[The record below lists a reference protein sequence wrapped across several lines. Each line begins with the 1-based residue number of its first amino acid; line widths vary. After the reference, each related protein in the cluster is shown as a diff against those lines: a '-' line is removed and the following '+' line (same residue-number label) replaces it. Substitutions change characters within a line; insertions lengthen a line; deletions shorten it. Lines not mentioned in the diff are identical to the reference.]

1 MAPDTAAPPTETPAK
16 TAVEPRRHQ
25 WQLPAFVAG
34 VAAAIAAVVYFPP
47 QPSDPAAAFR
57 GQLAKLRKQ
66 LDQKPPEVIAL
77 DDLVRRLDPQV
88 DKHPAEATNA
98 HFLIGSARLVAAE
111 YGTPVAAA
119 ENWADANRHF
129 AACDPAKLTDKNDPP
144 RFVFRAA
151 KAAAAVGVGDPKL
164 LAPVLATPPPGEEL
178 GETRRLLADTL
189 LRVNPPDLK
198 RAREELSGYLGS
210 KHRASPPAVARYKL
224 KLADLSLGL
233 GEPEKARQWL
243 KEIGP
248 SAPPEVLAVAKVQ
261 EARLAAADNKPA
273 EAVRLFGEAQKIPGL
288 PADQQAVVLF
298 EMARALQALNNLPE
312 ARKYYQQARGAN
324 GAAGVAATVRLA
336 ALAARVPEPG
346 PNPLHPADL
355 LEGVVKQVKSAGD
368 FQNPHVGV
376 EELRATFEEVI
387 QAGLKQGDYAG
398 TVRAAAAYSLVAPP
412 GRARLRHAETAE
424 AWGAKLAAA
433 GDPAA
438 AEKYRAAAAE
448 FEAAAVEQTDP
459 TQKADLLRK
468 AGDCYT
474 RGGDNAAARD
484 LYDRWAMAGG
494 ATTTQAAPALL
505 AKADLLLT
513 EGKYAEAVA
522 VLTPVAAEVGADA
535 LKAKAKLGRAHLNE
549 ATRRMRADA
558 SAAARKEA
566 EALAASG
573 RSLLGELATHI
584 GDGPGER
591 EIRQQALFDL
601 GRHQLFRDLPD
612 AESRL
617 RQLMQSNPTGRLAD
631 GGRLY
636 LGTALLM
643 KARGDTDGGRPPAD
657 ADRTLTE
664 AVAVFEALS
673 KSEDPFYRA
682 HGDLRLVNA
691 TLQLKKFGDL
701 PALCDTMATRYKD
714 RPEELVV
721 LSMLYSGYLKAGSR
735 ELAARTLA
743 RMTDAHTR
751 IPATAYT
758 GGMEELTQVYWKD
771 WFEKVNRR

>member
-1 MAPDTAAPPTETPAK
+1 MAPDPAAPEVAPA
-16 TAVEPRRHQ
+16 EPRRHQ

-34 VAAAIAAVVYFPP
+34 IAAAVAAWAYFPP
-47 QPSDPAAAFR
+47 QPSDPAVAFR

-66 LDQKPPEVIAL
+66 LEQKPPEVIAL
-77 DDLVRRLDPQV
+77 DDLVRRIVPAV
-88 DKHPAEATNA
+88 DKHPADAAVA
-98 HFLIGSARLVAAE
+98 HYLIGSARLIAAE

-129 AACDPAKLTDKNDPP
+129 TACDPTKLADKADAP
-144 RFVFRAA
+144 RFAFRAA

-164 LAPVLATPPPGEEL
+164 LAPVLAAPPPDEDIGEA
-178 GETRRLLADTL
+178 RRLLADAL

-198 RAREELSGYLGS
+198 RAREELVGYLGS
-210 KHRASPPAVARYKL
+210 KHRAPPAAVARYKL

-288 PADQQAVVLF
+288 PADQQALVLF
-298 EMARALQALNNLPE
+298 ELARALQTLNNVSE
-312 ARKYYQQARGAN
+312 ARKYYQQARSAN
-324 GAAGVAATVRLA
+324 GPAGVAATVRLA
-336 ALAARVPEPG
+336 ALAARAPEPG

-398 TVRAAAAYSLVAPP
+398 TVRAAAAYTLVAPP
-412 GRARLRHAETAE
+412 GRARLRQAEAAE

-433 GDPAA
+433 NDPAA
-438 AEKYRAAAAE
+438 TEKYRAAATE

-474 RGGDNAAARD
+474 RGGDTAAARD

-494 ATTTQAAPALL
+494 TTPAQAAPALL

-513 EGKYAEAVA
+513 EGKYDEAVG
-522 VLTPVAAEVGADA
+522 VLNRVVADGGPDV

-549 ATRRMRADA
+549 ATRQMRADT

-566 EALAASG
+566 EARASIG
-573 RSLLGELATHI
+573 RALLGELATHI

-591 EIRQQALFDL
+591 EVRQQALFDL

-617 RQLMQSNPTGRLAD
+617 RQLMQTNPTGRLAD

-657 ADRTLTE
+657 ADRILTE
-664 AVAVFEALS
+664 AVAVFELLS
-673 KSEDPFYRA
+673 RSDDAFYRT

-691 TLQLKKFGDL
+691 TLQLRKFGDL
-701 PALCDTMATRYKD
+701 PALCDTMATRYRN

-735 ELAARTLA
+735 ELAARVLA
-743 RMTDAHTR
+743 RMTDAYAR
-751 IPATAYT
+751 VPAAAYT
-758 GGMEELTQVYWKD
+758 GGMEELTQAYWKD